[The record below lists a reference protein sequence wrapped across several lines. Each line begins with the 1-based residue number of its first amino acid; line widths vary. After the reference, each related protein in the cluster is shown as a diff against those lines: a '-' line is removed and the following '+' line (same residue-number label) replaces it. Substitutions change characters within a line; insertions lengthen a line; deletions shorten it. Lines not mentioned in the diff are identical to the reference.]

1 MIHLIVKRGQIDIL
15 IFSALEA
22 IFNLETEDVT
32 EKISRYSA
40 KLLAEENDKEYNQ
53 VYSDIK
59 KLYKKRCD
67 YIHGSKTNNILDE
80 DEKLYLHI
88 G

>member
-32 EKISRYSA
+32 ESILFEQEIAA
-40 KLLAEENDKEYNQ
+40 KPRAEITQVTVDKDYVEKQGNVKSIKLPSCTLAFTFR
-53 VYSDIK
+53 DI
-59 KLYKKRCD
+59 C
-67 YIHGSKTNNILDE
+67 
-80 DEKLYLHI
+80 
-88 G
+88 